1 MVPLEVVLLV
11 VPLEVV
17 PLEVV
22 PLEVVPLEVVPL
34 EVHWVQVVLETARAL
49 KVKFLSSWTKVG
61 ERL

>member
-17 PLEVV
+17 PL
-22 PLEVVPLEVVPL
+22 
-34 EVHWVQVVLETARAL
+34 VHQVQVVPLETARAL
-49 KVKFLSSWTKVG
+49 EVKFLSSWTKVG